1 LSVKK
6 YLALTPNINLKIKNM
21 EVVAYRGL
29 ITTLDSF
36 IERLQGR
43 GEITT
48 QDILDNCSIAYFTAK
63 NMDYRSAE
71 IHKALK
77 GIGKGEITLI
87 KADDLIKFK
96 AVIKPN
102 KQPNFDNHALLSNI
116 SAQNTFTAFKTSG
129 VHFVYD
135 GQSEAKEAKSK
146 GFKVKE

>member
-1 LSVKK
+1 
-6 YLALTPNINLKIKNM
+6 M

-48 QDILDNCSIAYFTAK
+48 QDILDNCSIAFFTAK

-77 GIGKGEITLI
+77 GIGKGEVTLI
-87 KADDLIKFK
+87 KVDGLTKFK
-96 AVIKPN
+96 AVVKPN
-102 KQPNFDNHALLSNI
+102 PQSNFVNHALLSNI
-116 SAQNTFTAFKTSG
+116 SAQNAFMAFKSSG

-135 GQSEAKEAKSK
+135 GQSEIKEAKLK
-146 GFKVKE
+146 GSKVKE

>member
-1 LSVKK
+1 
-6 YLALTPNINLKIKNM
+6 M

-77 GIGKGEITLI
+77 GIGKGEVTLM
-87 KADDLIKFK
+87 KLDDLTKFK
-96 AVIKPN
+96 VVVKPN
-102 KQPNFDNHALLSNI
+102 PQPNFDNHALLSNI
-116 SAQNTFTAFKTSG
+116 SAQNAFMAFKSSG
-129 VHFVYD
+129 VRFDYD
-135 GQSEAKEAKSK
+135 GQSVGKEAKSK
-146 GFKVKE
+146 GSKVKG

>member
-1 LSVKK
+1 
-6 YLALTPNINLKIKNM
+6 M

-48 QDILDNCSIAYFTAK
+48 QDILDNCSIAFFTAR
-63 NMDYRSAE
+63 NLDYKSAE

-87 KADDLIKFK
+87 RIADLAKLK

-102 KQPNFDNHALLSNI
+102 PVPNFANHALLSNI
-116 SAQNTFTAFKTSG
+116 SAQNAFTAFKSSG
-129 VHFVYD
+129 VHFDYD
-135 GQSEAKEAKSK
+135 GGQTKPKTSK
-146 GFKVKE
+146 I

>member
-1 LSVKK
+1 
-6 YLALTPNINLKIKNM
+6 M

-48 QDILDNCSIAYFTAK
+48 QDILDNASIAYFTAK
-63 NMDYRSAE
+63 NLDYKSAE
-71 IHKALK
+71 IHKALM

-87 KADDLIKFK
+87 KKEDLTKFK

-102 KQPNFDNHALLSNI
+102 PETNFLNHALLSNI
-116 SAQNTFTAFKTSG
+116 SAQNAFIALKSSG

-135 GQSEAKEAKSK
+135 GGHTKAKASE
-146 GFKVKE
+146 VW

>member
-1 LSVKK
+1 
-6 YLALTPNINLKIKNM
+6 M

-29 ITTLDSF
+29 ITTLESF

-48 QDILDNCSIAYFTAK
+48 QDILENCSIAYFTAK

-77 GIGKGEITLI
+77 GIGKGEVTLI
-87 KADDLIKFK
+87 KIDNLIKFK
-96 AVIKPN
+96 AVVKPN
-102 KQPNFDNHALLSNI
+102 PQSDFVNHALLSNI
-116 SAQNTFTAFKTSG
+116 SAQNAFTAFKSSG

-135 GQSEAKEAKSK
+135 GQTETKETKSK
-146 GFKVKE
+146 GSKVKE